1 MLNDTL
7 PYFDE
12 ILQES
17 GNGVFADTLRKV
29 ANYRTLKSEVTKE
42 QEDLVSNL
50 LMNTA
55 KTVHDAFRE
64 SFNRSAIQQFTQTEL
79 THLDSIL
86 NQIQKTPITAE
97 QRIDMS
103 FAGFGNSIEFPT
115 PQFYLNVVRNSPEY
129 INLNNATK
137 KKFDDIVNS
146 PEFTDMLEQISTQ
159 QRVNISSQP
168 MIKTILDDAEKKMSK
183 EDFTKVKNGFKAV
196 LIEKFA
202 SAMFPAI
209 KSFITKPN
217 ELPPSEKELIR
228 QLASQ
233 NNISEFKVASAI
245 GRRDVEMMNQAR
257 MITAAPEFATTYG
270 PVNLLGFGTIRKF
283 NLDNELDTIAMKT
296 FYDKNKILFEN
307 LFDKEHLEA
316 IDDLMTLAI
325 ITGNPKISKLVKG
338 IPTGFSTAMA
348 MGRTY
353 NVMKGVVSWRYV
365 LMEKVISDYRLAQAE
380 IMKSILSNSNTAVV
394 MRDILS
400 DGIFKPKEVSK
411 MILDMGTKL
420 SGFGYRLQ
428 AGASDE
434 IKTEFKN
441 IAQTVATEKAEE
453 KKEEN

>member
-1 MLNDTL
+1 
-7 PYFDE
+7 
-12 ILQES
+12 
-17 GNGVFADTLRKV
+17 
-29 ANYRTLKSEVTKE
+29 
-42 QEDLVSNL
+42 
-50 LMNTA
+50 
-55 KTVHDAFRE
+55 
-64 SFNRSAIQQFTQTEL
+64 
-79 THLDSIL
+79 
-86 NQIQKTPITAE
+86 
-97 QRIDMS
+97 
-103 FAGFGNSIEFPT
+103 
-115 PQFYLNVVRNSPEY
+115 
-129 INLNNATK
+129 
-137 KKFDDIVNS
+137 
-146 PEFTDMLEQISTQ
+146 
-159 QRVNISSQP
+159 
-168 MIKTILDDAEKKMSK
+168 
-183 EDFTKVKNGFKAV
+183 
-196 LIEKFA
+196 
-202 SAMFPAI
+202 
-209 KSFITKPN
+209 
-217 ELPPSEKELIR
+217 
-228 QLASQ
+228 
-233 NNISEFKVASAI
+233 
-245 GRRDVEMMNQAR
+245 
-257 MITAAPEFATTYG
+257 
-270 PVNLLGFGTIRKF
+270 
-283 NLDNELDTIAMKT
+283 MKT

-325 ITGNPKISKLVKG
+325 ITGNPKITKLVRN

-380 IMKSILSNSNTAVV
+380 VMKSILSNSNTAIV